1 MATPSDATPSTGS
14 ESLRPETRF
23 PNLPI
28 YSGFDVP
35 LLRFASGHA
44 DFRNRYIRTP
54 AEARYSLGE
63 LS

>member
-1 MATPSDATPSTGS
+1 VATPSDATPSTGS

-23 PNLPI
+23 PNLPT

-35 LLRFASGHA
+35 LLRCANGHA
-44 DFRNRYIRTP
+44 DFRNRYSRTP